1 MDIIFSMAVIRVLAF
16 EDEEL
21 HADILKMHLH
31 NLGYHNVG
39 IYPDAADA
47 TKLISA
53 ISPDIILM
61 DIDLAG
67 DITGIQ
73 AAQKLNAIF
82 NIPLIYLTSLAPGS
96 VISDVKAT
104 FPEAYLRKPYTED
117 QLSSAIEIAIHKYQ
131 RELLSPKYRDI
142 YHQSDF
148 LYVKVNN
155 KLLKLVYSE
164 IQYIEAYDKYCF
176 IHTADKKHMVTGQL
190 KQLLQK
196 LPPSL
201 FIQVHRSY
209 TINLHAI
216 TGIRTNQNIIEIGA
230 ALIPYS
236 KTYKDEL
243 YNRLN
248 VI

>member
-1 MDIIFSMAVIRVLAF
+1 MAVIRVLAF
-16 EDEEL
+16 EDDDL

-31 NLGYHNVG
+31 NLGYQNAG
-39 IYPDAADA
+39 IYPDASDA
-47 TKLISA
+47 ARLISA

-67 DITGIQ
+67 ETTGIQ

-82 NIPLIYLTSLAPGS
+82 NIPLIYLTSISPGTI
-96 VISDVKAT
+96 ISEVKAT

-131 RELLSPKYRDI
+131 RELQSPKYRDSFQ
-142 YHQSDF
+142 QSDF

-155 KLLKLVYSE
+155 NLVKLQYSD
-164 IQYIEAYDKYCF
+164 IHYIEAYDKYCF

-196 LPPSL
+196 LPARL
-201 FIQVHRSY
+201 FLQVHRSY
-209 TINLHAI
+209 AINMNAI
-216 TGIRTNQNIIEIGA
+216 SGIRTNQNTVEIGSV
-230 ALIPYS
+230 LIPYS

-243 YNRLN
+243 YSRLN

>member
-1 MDIIFSMAVIRVLAF
+1 MAVIRVLAF
-16 EDEEL
+16 EDDDL

-31 NLGYHNVG
+31 NLGYQNAG
-39 IYPDAADA
+39 IYPDASDA
-47 TKLISA
+47 ARLISA

-61 DIDLAG
+61 DIELAG
-67 DITGIQ
+67 ETTGVQ
-73 AAQKLNAIF
+73 AAQKHNAIF
-82 NIPLIYLTSLAPGS
+82 KNPLINLTS
-96 VISDVKAT
+96 ISPATIINEVKST

-131 RELLSPKYRDI
+131 RELLSPKYRDSFQ
-142 YHQSDF
+142 QSDF

-155 KLLKLVYSE
+155 NLVKLLYSE
-164 IQYIEAYDKYCF
+164 ILYIEAYDKYCF

-196 LPPSL
+196 LPPRL
-201 FIQVHRSY
+201 FLQVHRSY
-209 TINLHAI
+209 AINMNAI
-216 TGIRTNQNIIEIGA
+216 SGIRTNQNTVEIGS

-243 YNRLN
+243 YSRLN